1 MQRFT
6 LITTVAAVTLTFG
19 AGPEIAALPL
29 GAVAHAQQA
38 GQQSANLT
46 MPQLQALVA
55 PIAHYP
61 DTLLSQVLM
70 AATYPLEVAEAAS
83 WQKSNASLKGDAL
96 QDALRNQS
104 WDNSVKSLV
113 SFPDALNALGSK
125 LDWTQRLG
133 DAYLAQ
139 PKDLFQAVQDLRAKA
154 KQAGNLKSG
163 SQITVTQAP
172 QQEIVIAPTNP
183 QVVYVPTYNP
193 QFVYG
198 AWPYPAYP
206 PAPPYYS
213 GASMAAVGLLSFG
226 AGMAVGAALWSTPHW
241 GSGSITVNNA
251 NFNNFNHSFNSA
263 NNMSPERSGGE
274 SNWNYNA
281 AHRDGVPYS
290 NSALNNRYGNPA
302 ERSQIERNNAERY
315 QGARN
320 DWNQKAS
327 PQEKQQAQ
335 DARQRASSDWNDSKD
350 NRSSSQD
357 RSTNADRST
366 SADRSSS
373 AQRSSA
379 PDRSGSAGRSD
390 SERSGSEQRSA
401 GERSGGDRSGGER
414 SGGFG
419 GGHFGGFR
427 R

>member
-1 MQRFT
+1 MHKF
-6 LITTVAAVTLTFG
+6 AASATFSAVMLALG
-19 AGPEIAALPL
+19 AGPEIAALPV

-38 GQQSANLT
+38 GQQAASLT

-55 PIAHYP
+55 PIALYP
-61 DTLLSQVLM
+61 DSLLSQVLM
-70 AATYPLEVAEAAS
+70 AATYPLEVAEAAA
-83 WQKSNASLKGDAL
+83 WLKSNANLRGDAL
-96 QDALRNQS
+96 QDALKNQS

-113 SFPDALNALGSK
+113 SFPDALNTLGSK

-154 KQAGNLKSG
+154 KQAGNLNSG
-163 SQITVTQAP
+163 SQITVTQTP

-241 GSGSITVNNA
+241 GSGSITINNN
-251 NFNNFNHSFNSA
+251 NFNNFNRNFNSV
-263 NNMSPERSGGE
+263 NHMSPERFGGE

-281 AHRDGVPYS
+281 AHREGVPYS

-302 ERSQIERNNAERY
+302 ERSQIDRNNAERY
-315 QGARN
+315 QSARN
-320 DWNQKAS
+320 DWNQKAT
-327 PQEKQQAQ
+327 PQERQQAQ
-335 DARQRASSDWNDSKD
+335 DARQRASSEWGEAKD
-350 NRSSSQD
+350 NHDLGQSRSSG
-357 RSTNADRST
+357 
-366 SADRSSS
+366 
-373 AQRSSA
+373 AQRSYAS
-379 PDRSGSAGRSD
+379 DRSGSAGRSE
-390 SERSGSEQRSA
+390 SERSSF
-401 GERSGGDRSGGER
+401 ERPSGGGR

>member
-1 MQRFT
+1 MHKFAASAT
-6 LITTVAAVTLTFG
+6 VGAVVLILG

-38 GQQSANLT
+38 GQQGANLT

-55 PIAHYP
+55 PIALYP
-61 DTLLSQVLM
+61 DSLLSQVLM

-83 WQKSNASLKGDAL
+83 WQKSNANLKGDAL
-96 QDALRNQS
+96 QDALKNES

-183 QVVYVPTYNP
+183 QVVYVPTSNP

-206 PAPPYYS
+206 PAPAYYS

-251 NFNNFNHSFNSA
+251 NFNNFNRNFNSV
-263 NNMSPERSGGE
+263 NHMSPERLGGE

-315 QGARN
+315 QSARS
-320 DWNQKAS
+320 DWNQKAT

-335 DARQRASSDWNDSKD
+335 EARQHASSDWNDAKD
-350 NRSSSQD
+350 NRSSTQD
-357 RSTNADRST
+357 RSSG
-366 SADRSSS
+366 

-379 PDRSGSAGRSD
+379 SDRSGSAERSESD
-390 SERSGSEQRSA
+390 RSGSER
-401 GERSGGDRSGGER
+401 RSGGER

>member
-1 MQRFT
+1 MHKFALGAT
-6 LITTVAAVTLTFG
+6 AAAVTLALC

-29 GAVAHAQQA
+29 GAVAQAQQS
-38 GQQSANLT
+38 GQQGANLT
-46 MPQLQALVA
+46 LAQLQALVA
-55 PIAHYP
+55 PIALYP
-61 DTLLSQVLM
+61 DSLLSQVLM

-83 WQKSNASLKGDAL
+83 WLKSNANIKGEAL
-96 QDALRNQS
+96 QDALKNQS

-154 KQAGNLKSG
+154 KQAGNLNSG
-163 SQITVTQAP
+163 PQITVTQAP

-241 GSGSITVNNA
+241 GSGSITINNN
-251 NFNNFNHSFNSA
+251 NFNNFNRSFNSV
-263 NNMSPERSGGE
+263 NNMSAERMGGE
-274 SNWNYNA
+274 SNWNYNS

-315 QGARN
+315 QSARN
-320 DWNQKAS
+320 DWNQKAT

-335 DARQRASSDWNDSKD
+335 DARQHASSEWNDAKD
-350 NRSSSQD
+350 NRSASEN
-357 RSTNADRST
+357 RA
-366 SADRSSS
+366 SA

-379 PDRSGSAGRSD
+379 ADRSGSAERSNSERSE
-390 SERSGSEQRSA
+390 SERSGSER
-401 GERSGGDRSGGER
+401 RSGGER

>member
-1 MQRFT
+1 MHKFLLGAT
-6 LITTVAAVTLTFG
+6 AAAVAL
-19 AGPEIAALPL
+19 ALSVGPEIAALRL
-29 GAVAHAQQA
+29 GGFAHAQPA
-38 GQQSANLT
+38 GQQGANLT
-46 MPQLQALVA
+46 APQLQALVA
-55 PIAHYP
+55 PIALYP
-61 DTLLSQVLM
+61 DSLLSQVLM

-83 WQKSNASLKGDAL
+83 WLKSNSSLKGDAL
-96 QDALRNQS
+96 QTALKNQS

-113 SFPDALNALGSK
+113 SFPDALNTLGSK

-154 KQAGNLKSG
+154 KQSGNLSSG
-163 SQITVTQAP
+163 SQITVTQSP

-183 QVVYVPTYNP
+183 QVIYVPSYNP

-206 PAPPYYS
+206 PAPAYYP

-251 NFNNFNHSFNSA
+251 NFNNFNRNFNSV
-263 NNMSPERSGGE
+263 NNMSAERFGNE

-290 NSALNNRYGNPA
+290 NSALNNRYGNQA
-302 ERSQIERNNAERY
+302 ERTQTERNNAERY
-315 QGARN
+315 QNARN
-320 DWNQKAS
+320 DWNQKAT

-335 DARQRASSDWNDSKD
+335 DARQRASSEWNDARD
-350 NRSSSQD
+350 NRNATQNRASSGERSTGSDRSSSPE
-357 RSTNADRST
+357 R
-366 SADRSSS
+366 SS
-373 AQRSSA
+373 AQRS
-379 PDRSGSAGRSD
+379 G
-390 SERSGSEQRSA
+390 
-401 GERSGGDRSGGER
+401 GERSGYEGHSGGERSGGER

>member
-1 MQRFT
+1 MRHLDGIHMRKFSLCAT
-6 LITTVAAVTLTFG
+6 AAAVALALAG
-19 AGPEIAALPL
+19 GPEIAALPL
-29 GAVAHAQQA
+29 GGTAFAQQA
-38 GQQSANLT
+38 GQQGAPLT
-46 MPQLQALVA
+46 APQLQALVA
-55 PIAHYP
+55 PIALYP
-61 DTLLSQVLM
+61 DSLLSQVLM

-83 WQKSNASLKGDAL
+83 WFKSNSNLKGQAL
-96 QDALRNQS
+96 QDALKNQS

-154 KQAGNLKSG
+154 KQSGNLNSG
-163 SQITVTQAP
+163 PQITVTQSP

-193 QFVYG
+193 QFVFG

-206 PAPPYYS
+206 PAPAYYS

-251 NFNNFNHSFNSA
+251 NFNNFNRNFNSV
-263 NNMSPERSGGE
+263 NNMSAERFGSE
-274 SNWNYNA
+274 SHWNYNA

-302 ERSQIERNNAERY
+302 ERTQTERNNAERY
-315 QGARN
+315 QNARN

-335 DARQRASSDWNDSKD
+335 DARQRASSEWNDARD
-350 NRSSSQD
+350 NRGATQNRSSSAE
-357 RSTNADRST
+357 RSAGAN
-366 SADRSSS
+366 RSSS
-373 AQRSSA
+373 
-379 PDRSGSAGRSD
+379 P
-390 SERSGSEQRSA
+390 ERSG
-401 GERSGGDRSGGER
+401 GERSGYESRSGGEHYGGER